1 MTKKV
6 KVSDL
11 ILDFALYPR
20 ADVDAYNVSRLVE
33 ALEGGAMLPAIII
46 DGKSFRVIDGFHRV
60 RAFLKVFGADYE
72 IECEVRTYKNEK
84 EMLLDAIR
92 CNSHHGRA
100 MSSYDRARAM
110 SKALEFGAQES
121 EIAEALGIVPDRL
134 SKIMEHRFSAASGK
148 AGPQALKCAVKF
160 LSGKKLTKDQIAAM
174 PKLGGWHALG
184 YVNQVHLLIDNGMI
198 DWANVPL
205 MESLARLGEK
215 ITALGIKVEA
225 A

>member
-1 MTKKV
+1 MTKKI
-6 KVSDL
+6 KLSDL

-20 ADVDAYNVSRLVE
+20 ADVDSYNVSRLVE
-33 ALEGGAMLPAIII
+33 ALEGGAVLPAIII
-46 DGKSFRVIDGFHRV
+46 DGKSLRVIDGFHRV
-60 RAFLKVFGADYE
+60 RAFLKVFGPDYMVD
-72 IECEVRTYKNEK
+72 CELRTYKNEK

-134 SKIMEHRFSAASGK
+134 SKIMEYRFSAASGK

-184 YVNQVHLLIDNGMI
+184 YVNQVHLLIDTDMI
-198 DWANVPL
+198 DWTNVPL